1 MASVLQV
8 ATIKDQGGNNNAIEI
23 ANTSA
28 NVTINNLAGGA
39 IGSAVTFPTGHIGI
53 KSYTVEN
60 LNYWNGSS
68 TSSSGVELFTGSGGF
83 TSSAITPVSSSS
95 KFFVT
100 FTLNATTD
108 EHDYDKC
115 AGIIIKRKIGSGSY
129 AESDLVGTSSGSRW
143 RTSFTVKGLA
153 FNDGHNG
160 IPYTISGIDA
170 PSHSGSTVTYQV
182 QYVVQDSNSALHCNG
197 AINNGNSTGAQYAR
211 HKSIM
216 TIVEV
221 A

>member
-8 ATIKDQGGNNNAIEI
+8 ATIKDQGGNANAIEI
-23 ANTSA
+23 ANSSA

-39 IGSAVTFPTGHIGI
+39 IGSNVTFPTGFVGI

-60 LNYWNGSS
+60 LNKWYGTA
-68 TSSSGVELFTGSGGF
+68 TSSSGTELFTGSGGF

-100 FTLNATTD
+100 LTVNATTD
-108 EHDYDKC
+108 EHDFDKS

-129 AESDLVGTSSGSRW
+129 AESDLVGASSGVRY

-160 IPYTISGIDA
+160 MPYTISGIDA

-182 QYVVQDSNSALHCNG
+182 QYMIQDSSAALHCNG
-197 AINNGNSTGAQYAR
+197 TPANGNSTGPHQAR
-211 HKSIM
+211 HKCIM
-216 TIVEV
+216 TIIEV